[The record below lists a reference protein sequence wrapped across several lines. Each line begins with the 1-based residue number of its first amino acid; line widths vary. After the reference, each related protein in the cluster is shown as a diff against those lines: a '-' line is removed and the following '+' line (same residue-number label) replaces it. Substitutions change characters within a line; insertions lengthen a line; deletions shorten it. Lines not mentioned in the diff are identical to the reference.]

1 MKTSTS
7 TSDIDH
13 SARAHSDVVGGSSA
27 ERILNCPASYGYR
40 QKLPEEVLNKSS
52 VYADEGSALHEAME
66 YILENDVTD
75 PETLL
80 GMVFGISDSS
90 PKGFKMTRELI
101 HDALMPCLDF
111 FDALCDE
118 LEAEGGMQFMIE
130 KRCQLPGIP
139 GAFGTS
145 DIIFR
150 TDKRSGIVDWKF
162 GAGKPVSAFVETPSE
177 TDPTVSVIRPNSQLA
192 FYARAGAHTLPAMF
206 ETDPDWPVDLYIVQP
221 LSRALGPDDPIF
233 TCHQTTMKE
242 LEAFRWKL
250 VAAVAE
256 ATGPQPRCQKGPWC
270 EFQPCRTICP
280 AHTGPLLDLSKLDLK
295 KARAAAEKEPDF
307 DWPSFYSEFLELA
320 DSAEATIREL
330 QAQAFSL
337 MEAGRYVPGWKLVEK
352 RATERYVNPDGVKR
366 HAIGLGAEPGDLMTE
381 PELKSPA
388 QLAPVLEPLIEGKT
402 KKDRLAEA
410 RRQIAEFTEKTSS
423 GLTLARD
430 DDRRAEAVPTATLMQ
445 NLAEKLN
452 RL

>member
-13 SARAHSDVVGGSSA
+13 AARAHSDVVGGSSA
-27 ERILNCPASYGYR
+27 ERILNCPASYAYR
-40 QKLPEEVLNKSS
+40 KKLPEAVLNKSS

-90 PKGFKMTRELI
+90 PNGFKMTRELI
-101 HDALMPCLDF
+101 HDALTPCLDF

-118 LEAEGGMQFMIE
+118 LEAEGGMQFLIE
-130 KRCQLPGIP
+130 KQCQLPGIP

-162 GAGKPVSAFVETPSE
+162 GAGKPVSASVEE
-177 TDPTVSVIRPNSQLA
+177 DGKLRANSQLA

-206 ETDPDWPVDLYIVQP
+206 ETDPEWPVDLYIVQP
-221 LSRALGPDDPIF
+221 RSRALGPDDPIF
-233 TCHQTTMKE
+233 THYQTTMKE

-256 ATGPQPRCQKGPWC
+256 ATGPQPRCKAGPWC

-295 KARAAAEKEPDF
+295 KAREAAQTAEGF
-307 DWPSFYSEFLELA
+307 DWGEFYSEFLALA

-330 QAQAFSL
+330 QAQAFSML
-337 MEAGRYVPGWKLVEK
+337 EAGHPVPGWKLVEK
-352 RATERYVNPDGVKR
+352 RASEFYVDPDGAKR
-366 HAIGLGAEPGDLMTE
+366 HAIGLGAAVEDVMTE

-388 QLAPVLEPLIEGKT
+388 QLGAVLEPLVEGKT

-410 RRQIAEFTEKTSS
+410 RAQIAKFTDKKSS

-430 DDRRAEAVPTATLMQ
+430 DDRRPEAVATSTLMQ
-445 NLAEKLN
+445 NLADKLN